1 MFNVI
6 YIKKQLNGKPVYNGP
21 SPDDSLSIFS
31 LWCTILVHFFCIF
44 HSYILFF
51 HVAHFLVLLYVTLAS
66 CRTFLCCTRFV
77 FNFIRV
83 ELFHIAL
90 FSSCTFFMLYPVHV
104 APFVVLLHVALTS
117 CCTFS
122 VLHFFSYC
130 TIFKFHFFC
139 VVHSSGYTFPCWT
152 FFHFALFL
160 SNIFFHVV
168 LISCCTFFML
178 HSFHASP
185 FFV

>member
-1 MFNVI
+1 MANQCITVHHRTTRYPFFHSGA
-6 YIKKQLNGKPVYNGP
+6 LF
-21 SPDDSLSIFS
+21 L
-31 LWCTILVHFFCIF
+31 CTIFCIF

-66 CRTFLCCTRFV
+66 CRTFLCCSHFV
-77 FNFIRV
+77 FNVIRV

-104 APFVVLLHVALTS
+104 VPFVVLLHVALTS

-122 VLHFFSYC
+122 VLHFFSNC
-130 TIFKFHFFC
+130 TIQVSLFLC
-139 VVHSSGYTFPCWT
+139 CT
-152 FFHFALFL
+152 FFVLHFSVLDFFSFSLFL
-160 SNIFFHVV
+160 SSIFFHVV

>member
-1 MFNVI
+1 MANQCITVHHRTTRYPFFHSGA
-6 YIKKQLNGKPVYNGP
+6 LF
-21 SPDDSLSIFS
+21 L
-31 LWCTILVHFFCIF
+31 CTFFCIF

-66 CRTFLCCTRFV
+66 CRTFLCCTHFV

-104 APFVVLLHVALTS
+104 VPFVVLLHVAL
-117 CCTFS
+117 FP
-122 VLHFFSYC
+122 FC

-139 VVHSSGYTFPCWT
+139 VVHSSCYTFPCWT

-160 SNIFFHVV
+160 SSIFFHVA